1 MNRKLD
7 KITPELHPVRV
18 KSPWYHIGIDFVG
31 PIAYKSSNGMF
42 YSYSYNNSYIIMYT
56 SICMYMYVYIRIY
69 VYIYMLVGIYKYAWQ
84 QYYKKLCLL
93 RLLYDQPALYIACAH
108 MHTVAILTYDV

>member
-1 MNRKLD
+1 MLKAHGITLGSTLLD
-7 KITPELHPVRV
+7 QLLISLPMVCFIV
-18 KSPWYHIGIDFVG
+18 IVIIIHISLCIQ
-31 PIAYKSSNGMF
+31 A
-42 YSYSYNNSYIIMYT
+42 
-56 SICMYMYVYIRIY
+56 Y
-69 VYIYMLVGIYKYAWQ
+69 VYIYIHAYVGIYKYAWQ

>member
-1 MNRKLD
+1 
-7 KITPELHPVRV
+7 
-18 KSPWYHIGIDFVG
+18 
-31 PIAYKSSNGMF
+31 
-42 YSYSYNNSYIIMYT
+42 
-56 SICMYMYVYIRIY
+56 MYVYVYIYIYIY